1 MAECPEAVLARRDL
15 VAALLGRR
23 DDALVIAGLGSAA
36 WDCAAV
42 ENNPLD
48 FPLWGAM
55 GNAAM
60 IGLGLSL
67 AQPERR
73 VLVITGDGD
82 MAMGLG
88 SLATIASQRPTNFA
102 LLVLDNEHHGETGM
116 QKSHTSVGL
125 DIAGVAASCG
135 FHQTHCISDQAG
147 WYAAIPLLLGAPGPI
162 AVVAKIK
169 AEKLSRVLPPRD
181 GAYLKDRFRNALL
194 GEEEAQ
200 A

>member
-1 MAECPEAVLARRDL
+1 MAERPEATLHRRDL
-15 VAALLGRR
+15 VAALLAKRG
-23 DDALVIAGLGSAA
+23 DALVVAGLGSAA

-60 IGLGLSL
+60 IGLGLSI

-88 SLATIASQRPTNFA
+88 GLATIATQRPTNFA
-102 LLVLDNEHHGETGM
+102 LLVLDNERHGETGM
-116 QKSHTSVGL
+116 QKSHTAEGL
-125 DIAGVAASCG
+125 DIAGVAANCRIGETLSVR
-135 FHQTHCISDQAG
+135 DQAG
-147 WYAAIPLLLGAPGPI
+147 WEAAMPLLLEAPGPV
-162 AVVAKIK
+162 AVIAKIK
-169 AEKLSRVLPPRD
+169 AETLPRVLPPRD
-181 GAYLKDRFRNALL
+181 GAFLKDRFRNALL
-194 GEEEAQ
+194 GEEAAQ

>member
-1 MAECPEAVLARRDL
+1 MAKHPKATLARRDL
-15 VAALLGRR
+15 VAGLLTERG
-23 DDALVIAGLGSAA
+23 DGLVIAGLGSAA

-60 IGLGLSL
+60 IGLGLAL

-82 MAMGLG
+82 MVMGLG
-88 SLATIASQRPTNFA
+88 SLATIASQRPANFA

-116 QKSHTSVGL
+116 QKSHTSEGL

-135 FHQTHCISDQAG
+135 FRETHSVYDQAD
-147 WYAAIPLLLGAPGPI
+147 WSAAMPLLIRAPGPI
-162 AVVAKIK
+162 AVIAKIK
-169 AEKLSRVLPPRD
+169 AEKLSRILPPRD
-181 GAYLKDRFRNALL
+181 GNYLKDRFRNALL
-194 GEEEAQ
+194 GEEVAQ

>member
-1 MAECPEAVLARRDL
+1 MAERPEATLHRRDL
-15 VAALLGRR
+15 VAALLAKRG
-23 DDALVIAGLGSAA
+23 DALVVAGLGSAA

-60 IGLGLSL
+60 IGLGLSI

-88 SLATIASQRPTNFA
+88 GLATIATQRPTNFA
-102 LLVLDNEHHGETGM
+102 LLVLDNERHGETGM
-116 QKSHTSVGL
+116 QKSHTAEGL
-125 DIAGVAASCG
+125 DIAGVAANCG
-135 FHQTHCISDQAG
+135 CGETLSVRDQAG
-147 WYAAIPLLLGAPGPI
+147 WDAAMPRPPAPLPSLPRSRRKRSRASCRRATAPFSRTASAMPSL
-162 AVVAKIK
+162 AKRQRRRK
-169 AEKLSRVLPPRD
+169 
-181 GAYLKDRFRNALL
+181 
-194 GEEEAQ
+194 
-200 A
+200 